1 MSGTGAWAWGWWPST
16 GASSPDPGL
25 RYVEV
30 KGHVATGDV
39 ILYYTEW
46 QMANR
51 MREEY
56 FIYQVMNA
64 LVQPELWMVQR
75 AIRRRFASGL
85 RNFFTL
91 YQRVVD
97 TWQLFDNSDVTGPRL
112 VASGRTGRQA
122 EVANEDDWKN
132 IVERQQ

>member
-1 MSGTGAWAWGWWPST
+1 M
-16 GASSPDPGL
+16 